1 MADIETTTVSED
13 GFAST
18 SQVGDFELLVDA
30 TGEEGPTPN
39 QALVATYAACY
50 LPAFRVGADQR
61 GHDDLGTVQID
72 ADAGLDDDDDLT
84 DISFQIHVEADLDD
98 EAAEEIIERAD
109 DICHVHTAV
118 REGLQADVTVASDAF

>member
-18 SQVGDFELLVDA
+18 SQAGGFELVIDA
-30 TGEEGPTPN
+30 TGEDGPDPN
-39 QALVATYAACY
+39 QTLVATYAACY
-50 LPAFRVGADQR
+50 LPAFRVGAEQR
-61 GHDDLGTVQID
+61 GHDDH
-72 ADAGLDDDDDLT
+72 DLA

-98 EAAEEIIERAD
+98 ETADEIAARAD

-118 REGLQADVTVASDAF
+118 REGLQADVTVATDAF